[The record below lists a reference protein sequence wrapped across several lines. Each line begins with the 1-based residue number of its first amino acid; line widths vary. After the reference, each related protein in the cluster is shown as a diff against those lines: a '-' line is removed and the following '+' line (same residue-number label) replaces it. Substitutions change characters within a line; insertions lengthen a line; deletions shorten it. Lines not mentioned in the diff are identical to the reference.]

1 MMSFDDPAAIV
12 LSLTQVQHTPTLP
25 ALFSS
30 CACISQV
37 ETTQV
42 ALKEGGVEL
51 KLTVVDTPG
60 FGDAVDNS
68 NW

>member
-1 MMSFDDPAAIV
+1 M
-12 LSLTQVQHTPTLP
+12 LLL
-25 ALFSS
+25 
-30 CACISQV
+30 QV

-42 ALKEGGVEL
+42 LLKEGGVEL

-68 NW
+68 NWWESLPYSDSYLDNAH